1 MPLRLEWRT
10 PAELADNPANWRRH
24 PEKQIAALTDV
35 IAEVGWAGASLY
47 NERTKRLIDG
57 HARKAI
63 ALKQGTS
70 LVPVL
75 VGNWSEEQERKILA
89 TLDPLSGMA
98 EADPEK
104 VAALILNMETESAA
118 VRALLDSLTD
128 ATPAADAGAGGDADQ
143 PAGEDVV
150 TERYQIL
157 IDFKN
162 ETEQAAWL
170 AKLTKEGLNC
180 RSLMS

>member
-1 MPLRLEWRT
+1 
-10 PAELADNPANWRRH
+10 
-24 PEKQIAALTDV
+24 
-35 IAEVGWAGASLY
+35 
-47 NERTKRLIDG
+47 
-57 HARKAI
+57 
-63 ALKQGTS
+63 
-70 LVPVL
+70 
-75 VGNWSEEQERKILA
+75 
-89 TLDPLSGMA
+89 MA

-118 VRALLDSLTD
+118 VRALLDSLTNGQ
-128 ATPAADAGAGGDADQ
+128 PAADAGEGGDADQ